1 MLLGVGEEV
10 DLTFSL
16 GAATWNANDG
26 RLVSR
31 GSSARFTAPPIGESV
46 TVTAVGSGCTATITF
61 TIIEP
66 NAVVQIRKPDGG
78 IKHTQARPDVGIQTV
93 PYLMPDTVS
102 FYNVEWLEDEVFSTN
117 TGVYALYPN
126 NPTWRGHHPNAS
138 VLGCSDTVVTGKGT
152 KTNAVDNLYSGDH
165 GDAAPFAAGS
175 ASWPIPWKYQ
185 VSAAA
190 MGGTASPLKQIAIA
204 TQVVTLAAAASGDQ
218 ALTITKAGAAGATT
232 VNSATSTY

>member
-10 DLTFSL
+10 DLTSSL

-66 NAVVQIRKPDGG
+66 NAVVQIRKPGGG